1 MSELSG
7 VTQEM
12 RKYRQVDGPILFE
25 LQNSCHADTVD
36 VRIILLS
43 VGDAQKRRKS
53 RLKLPLN

>member
-1 MSELSG
+1 
-7 VTQEM
+7 M
-12 RKYRQVDGPILFE
+12 RKYRQVDGPVLFE